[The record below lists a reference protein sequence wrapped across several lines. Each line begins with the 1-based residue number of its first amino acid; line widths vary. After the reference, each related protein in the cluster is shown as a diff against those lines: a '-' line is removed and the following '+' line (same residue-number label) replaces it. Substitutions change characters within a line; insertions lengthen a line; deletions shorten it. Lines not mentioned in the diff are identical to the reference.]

1 VKVAKPKPKNQEP
14 SKCDNGEEEPS
25 TSSDAE
31 NKIVVRR
38 RVSGRLTGKV
48 NTIVILLI
56 GYFFIDFFYVR
67 NSNFPITM
75 MMMVEI
81 LTQTLTVMVQMNRN
95 QIILTKKN
103 ILLARRGVSSVVVG
117 VAVNVQ
123 RVLQGQKLSFLRIV
137 KTFTVLFPASR

>member
-14 SKCDNGEEEPS
+14 LKCDNGEEEPS

-56 GYFFIDFFYVR
+56 GYFFIDLFHVR

-81 LTQTLTVMVQMNRN
+81 LTQILTVMVQMNRN